1 MRTFFLGGFYVSPR
15 LTFSGSDMV
24 YLYPDCRTALVG
36 DFGKDGKMVETSLSE
51 VIGTTVSTIE
61 DCLACKELSV
71 IDPRFY
77 SFSDLEVIFLSVE
90 ISRYLAFVYR
100 RIYLILYF

>member
-1 MRTFFLGGFYVSPR
+1 
-15 LTFSGSDMV
+15 MV

-36 DFGKDGKMVETSLSE
+36 DFGKDGKMVETRLSE
-51 VIGTTVSTIE
+51 VIGTSISTIE

-77 SFSDLEVIFLSVE
+77 TFSDLEVIILSVE
-90 ISRYLAFVYR
+90 ILIYLTF
-100 RIYLILYF
+100 INHPLYLILNF